1 MTAQVMVFRCGGF
14 AAATKNI
21 FFMFF
26 LPCWGGF
33 RRFPRRRPE
42 KAKLQGRGEEAWRPA
57 LHGQVRKS
65 CYLWTSWARR

>member
-1 MTAQVMVFRCGGF
+1 MTAQVMVFRCGGE

-42 KAKLQGRGEEAWRPA
+42 KAKLQGGGAAEGGGGASPLPLPPKAAGE
-57 LHGQVRKS
+57 G
-65 CYLWTSWARR
+65 